1 MSYRLQD
8 REDEFPSHR
17 PSAAALAPPPA
28 RKPERP
34 AVVQQPDEDEDDGQG
49 LIPRRVSKSEIIYV
63 TSQLA
68 IMVETGV
75 TLASALD
82 SIVREESNPSLKR
95 VLSEL
100 KSSVESG
107 EDFSA
112 ALARHP
118 RYFDRTYI
126 ALVKASEATGTL
138 AEMLDR
144 ISRYLRKELET
155 RGKVR
160 GAMAYPSVMLVLAIG
175 VTIFLLTYVL
185 PKFTPLFTRK
195 GIQLPKPTIVM
206 MAISDVLLTYWYFWL
221 GGAVALLVGFLVGK
235 RTEPGR
241 HLWDGVRINLPIVGP
256 VLRKIVISRSLRTL
270 GTMVKSG
277 VSMLEALQLS
287 ADVANNYHYE
297 QLWLRVKDQVT
308 EGDQIHTALAG
319 NALFP
324 PVLVQMIRAGEDTG
338 KLDVVLERVSDHYD
352 QEVEVSLKTCT
363 SLIEPIMIALMG
375 IVVGGIG
382 MALLLPIFTLS
393 RTPG

>member
-8 REDEFPSHR
+8 QDSSYSSPR
-17 PSAAALAPPPA
+17 SAAATLEPPSAKQRPPA
-28 RKPERP
+28 DVPE
-34 AVVQQPDEDEDDGQG
+34 EELDDGPG
-49 LIPRRVSKSEIIYV
+49 LIPRRISKSEIIYV

-75 TLASALD
+75 TLSTALD
-82 SIVREESNPSLKR
+82 GIVREERNYSLKR
-95 VLSEL
+95 VLTEL
-100 KSSVESG
+100 KNAVESG
-107 EDFSA
+107 EDFST

-118 RYFDRTYI
+118 RQFDKTYV
-126 ALVKASEATGTL
+126 ALVKASEATGSL

-160 GAMAYPSVMLVLAIG
+160 AAMAYPSVMLVLAIG

-206 MAISDVLLTYWYFWL
+206 MAISDVLMTYWYFWL
-221 GGAVALLVGFLVGK
+221 AGAVALLVGFLVGK

-241 HLWDGVRINLPIVGP
+241 RIWDGVRIRLPIVGP
-256 VLRKIVISRSLRTL
+256 VLRKIVISRALRTL

-277 VSMLEALQLS
+277 VSMLDALQLT
-287 ADVANNYHYE
+287 ADVSGNYHYE

-308 EGDQIHTALAG
+308 EGDQIHSALAS
-319 NALFP
+319 NPLFP
-324 PVLVQMIRAGEDTG
+324 PVLVQMIRAGEETG
-338 KLDVVLERVSDHYD
+338 KLDVVLERVSDHFD

-375 IVVGGIG
+375 LVVGGIG

>member
-1 MSYRLQD
+1 VVLETPD
-8 REDEFPSHR
+8 DE
-17 PSAAALAPPPA
+17 
-28 RKPERP
+28 
-34 AVVQQPDEDEDDGQG
+34 QDDGSG
-49 LIPRRVSKSEIIYV
+49 LLPRRVTKVEIIYV

-75 TLASALD
+75 TLSAALD
-82 SIVREESNPSLKR
+82 GIVREERNPALKR
-95 VLSEL
+95 VLAEL
-100 KSSVESG
+100 KSAVDSG

-118 RYFDRTYI
+118 RHFDKTYVSLI
-126 ALVKASEATGTL
+126 KASEATGTL
-138 AEMLDR
+138 AEMLER

-175 VTIFLLTYVL
+175 VTIFLLTFVL

-206 MAISDVLLTYWYFWL
+206 MAVSNVLLTYWYFWL
-221 GGAVALLVGFLVGK
+221 AGAVALLVGFIVGK
-235 RTEPGR
+235 RTELGR
-241 HLWDGVRINLPIVGP
+241 RIWDGVRINLPIVGP
-256 VLRKIVISRSLRTL
+256 VLRKIVITRSLRTL

-277 VSMLEALQLS
+277 VSMLDALQLS
-287 ADVANNYHYE
+287 ADVANNYQYE
-297 QLWLRVKDQVT
+297 QLWLRVKDKVT
-308 EGDQIHTALAG
+308 QGDQIYTALAG
-319 NALFP
+319 DKLFP

-338 KLDVVLERVSDHYD
+338 KLDVVLERVSDHFD

-363 SLIEPIMIALMG
+363 SLIEPIMIAMMG
-375 IVVGGIG
+375 LVVGGIG

>member
-1 MSYRLQD
+1 MTNIQYPISNIKAMLQSPTLD
-8 REDEFPSHR
+8 PLDVEDEG
-17 PSAAALAPPPA
+17 L
-28 RKPERP
+28 
-34 AVVQQPDEDEDDGQG
+34 DDGPG

-75 TLASALD
+75 TLSSALEG
-82 SIVREESNPSLKR
+82 IVREEQNPTLKR

-100 KSSVESG
+100 KEAVEEG
-107 EDFSA
+107 EDFSV

-118 RYFDRTYI
+118 KYFDKTYVSLI
-126 ALVKASEATGTL
+126 KASEATGTL

-155 RGKVR
+155 RGKIR
-160 GAMAYPSVMLVLAIG
+160 GAMAYPSVMLVLACG

-206 MAISDVLLTYWYFWL
+206 MAISNALIDYWYFWL
-221 GGAVALLVGFLVGK
+221 AGAIALIVGFLVGK

-241 HLWDGVRINLPIVGP
+241 RIWDGVRIRLPLVGA
-256 VLRKIVISRSLRTL
+256 VLRKVIISRSLRTL

-277 VSMLEALQLS
+277 VSMLDALQLT
-287 ADVANNYHYE
+287 AEVAGNYHYE
-297 QLWLRVKDQVT
+297 QLWLKVKGQVT
-308 EGDQIHTALAG
+308 EGDQIYTALS
-319 NALFP
+319 NNPLFP
-324 PVLVQMIRAGEDTG
+324 PVLVQMIRSGEETG
-338 KLDVVLERVSDHYD
+338 KLDLVLERVSDHFD

-363 SLIEPIMIALMG
+363 SLIEPLMIAVMG

>member
-8 REDEFPSHR
+8 SDAFSAPRSSGS
-17 PSAAALAPPPA
+17 SAATALKPA
-28 RKPERP
+28 RQPER
-34 AVVQQPDEDEDDGQG
+34 AVVIDSDEEQDDGAG
-49 LIPRRVSKSEIIYV
+49 LIPRRISKAEIIYV

-75 TLASALD
+75 TLSAALD
-82 SIVREESNPSLKR
+82 GIVREERNPTLKR
-95 VLSEL
+95 VLTDL

-107 EDFSA
+107 EDFST

-118 RYFDRTYI
+118 RYFDKTYV
-126 ALVKASEATGTL
+126 ALVKASEATGSL

-160 GAMAYPSVMLVLAIG
+160 GAMAYPSVMLVMAIG
-175 VTIFLLTYVL
+175 VTIFLLTYVM

-206 MAISDVLLTYWYFWL
+206 MSISHVLINYWYFWL
-221 GGAVALLVGFLVGK
+221 AGGLAIVIGFFVGK
-235 RTEPGR
+235 RTVAGR
-241 HLWDGVRINLPIVGP
+241 RIWDGVRINLPIVGG

-277 VSMLEALQLS
+277 VSMLDALQLS
-287 ADVANNYHYE
+287 ADVANNYQYE
-297 QLWLRVKDQVT
+297 QLWLRVRDQVT
-308 EGDQIHTALAG
+308 EGEQINTALAG
-319 NALFP
+319 DELFP
-324 PVLVQMIRAGEDTG
+324 PALVQMIRAGEDTG
-338 KLDVVLERVSDHYD
+338 KLDVVLERVSDHFD
-352 QEVEVSLKTCT
+352 QEIEVSLKTCT
-363 SLIEPIMIALMG
+363 SLIEPIMIAVMG
-375 IVVGGIG
+375 FVVGGIG